1 LLNRDRKEVT
11 IMKAQTVR
19 RFPLQP
25 GIQNPCNKLTV
36 SPFGVADP
44 VYRDALGDLAWARLK
59 PEIRQRFS
67 VRPTA
72 EQCVRYAGVME
83 SVDLSFMGWLF
94 AQVCRLIG
102 TPLVPYRGKNVRTE
116 IELTWDKKLN
126 GVAWHR
132 AYCFGPD
139 RIFTVRSTKSKGNSG
154 ELVEHIGCGF
164 SMRLKLS
171 EREGDL
177 VFTSTAYQFSIAG
190 WVFQIPAFLTP
201 GVTTVTHE
209 QIEGDRFRFS
219 LSVDHPLLGTTIFQD
234 GEFYSDVNER

>member
-1 LLNRDRKEVT
+1 LNRDRKEVT
-11 IMKAQTVR
+11 TMKAQRVR
-19 RFPLQP
+19 RFPLQS
-25 GIQNPCNKLTV
+25 GIEDPCDKL
-36 SPFGVADP
+36 PIPPICIAYP
-44 VYRDALGDLAWARLK
+44 AYREILGESGWGRLK
-59 PEIRQRFS
+59 PEIRRRFS
-67 VRPTA
+67 VRPA
-72 EQCVRYAGVME
+72 AGQCVRYGGVME

-132 AYCFGPD
+132 AYYFGPE
-139 RIFTVRSTKSKGNSG
+139 RTFTVRSTKSHGKSG

-190 WVFQIPAFLTP
+190 WTFQIPALLTP

-219 LSVDHPLLGTTIFQD
+219 LSVNHPLLGTTIFQD